1 MGTYAEEKLDED
13 FQVFKKYRC
22 RSTLQG
28 KLRQMV
34 QTEGITR
41 FLYYAIGRCGKMSK
55 MRATNFNVEQ
65 RYFNCTINN
74 VVVHFLAIKHPF
86 IRRARFIST
95 EEGNFGIVY
104 DLSSFKRHGKYGG
117 AIHVFFHVHHLA
129 RASVRDVLSE
139 VVGFS

>member
-1 MGTYAEEKLDED
+1 
-13 FQVFKKYRC
+13 
-22 RSTLQG
+22 
-28 KLRQMV
+28 MV

-41 FLYYAIGRCGKMSK
+41 FLYYAIGHCGKMSK
-55 MRATNFNVEQ
+55 MRATNFNVNVEQ
-65 RYFNCTINN
+65 RYFNRAINN

-86 IRRARFIST
+86 IRRARFVST
-95 EEGNFGIVY
+95 EEGKFGIIY